1 MNKLKK
7 QIFKYGKV
15 VGVGSSRV
23 ALFYDSKVFKIPY
36 RPFGITQSKVEQS
49 IYSHVPIHFQGFFPN
64 PVFRSNGIVELDL
77 VSSVDTWLGSW
88 SDSPLDDII
97 AQNLIPSTQLNLFLD
112 LLQWLSQEL
121 DIDEL
126 LYNGGNLGFKND
138 QHQHQHQLQIIDW
151 GFDNHTSRG
160 NISIIG
166 SPVEYSSMRSKI
178 ADCLFDE
185 LY

>member
-77 VSSVDTWLGSW
+77 VSSVDTLLGSW

-97 AQNLIPSTQLNLFLD
+97 AQNLIPPVQLNPFLD

-126 LYNGGNLGFKND
+126 LYNGGNLGFKNN
-138 QHQHQHQLQIIDW
+138 QLQIIDW

-166 SPVEYSSMRSKI
+166 SPVEYWSMRSKI
-178 ADCLFDE
+178 TDRLFDE